1 MDNVR
6 DKDRSAADD
15 VAVAKNLGTAAPAAA
30 PPAVRASRPGWRDP
44 RLWIGVALVAV
55 CVVAGARIIGSADD
69 TVEVWAA
76 AAEQSP
82 GETLT
87 ADDLV
92 AERVRFADDGDLA
105 DYYAVDDTLPD
116 QLTLL
121 RGVGAGELLPRS
133 AVGKPGSSGLLQ
145 LPLSVDAGQV
155 PPSVREGS
163 VVDVYVGGTGAD
175 QEDGPV
181 LGKVSVVSVVLPED
195 SLSGTGQEQ
204 LTVATDERDARAYF
218 ALAGS
223 IDDPVL
229 TVVRRS

>member
-1 MDNVR
+1 MDNAR
-6 DKDRSAADD
+6 DKGRSGTDD

-44 RLWIGVALVAV
+44 RLWVGVALVAV
-55 CVVAGARIIGSADD
+55 CVIAGARIIGSADD
-69 TVEVWAA
+69 TVEVWATA
-76 AAEQSP
+76 VDHSP
-82 GETLT
+82 GETLD
-87 ADDLV
+87 ADELV
-92 AERVRFADDGDLA
+92 AERVHFADEGDLA
-105 DYYAVDDTLPD
+105 GYYAVDDTLPD
-116 QLTLL
+116 DLTLL

-133 AVGKPGSSGLLQ
+133 AVGRAGASGLLQ

-163 VVDVYVGGTGAD
+163 VVDVYVAGAGAHA
-175 QEDGPV
+175 DGPV
-181 LGKVSVVSVVLPED
+181 LSKVDVVSVVLPED

-204 LTVATDERDARAYF
+204 LTVAAGERDAQAYF

-229 TVVRRS
+229 IVVRRS